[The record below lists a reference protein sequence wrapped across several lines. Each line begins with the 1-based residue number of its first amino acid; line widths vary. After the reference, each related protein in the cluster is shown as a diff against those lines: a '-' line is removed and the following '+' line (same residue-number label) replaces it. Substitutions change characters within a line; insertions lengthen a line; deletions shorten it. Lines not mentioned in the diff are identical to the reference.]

1 MDIAVPEDAPI
12 RHGFRRRLAFDT
24 DHPTV
29 WKLHPVL
36 VMPKRE

>member
-12 RHGFRRRLAFDT
+12 RHGFRRRLAFYP